1 MLTLIKA
8 FGALVA
14 VTGKPKTP
22 RPVDLLEI
30 NSNCQRAFP
39 SCLCVRRVSVW
50 NHSSWNVFHPYVY
63 FHVNQTRFSYKRF
76 SSRTCYK
83 TEVTWKWPIQ
93 VIRAALH
100 QLITIYFFHRSDNWP
115 ESCDNGVILYI
126 LCETLH
132 CKVSTQEEIWY
143 VLSCKP
149 LIFKLYDFV
158 FLVICFSCFMVNLYC
173 LATIDGSTCSLA

>member
-30 NSNCQRAFP
+30 NSNCQLAFP
-39 SCLCVRRVSVW
+39 SCLSVW
-50 NHSSWNVFHPYVY
+50 SHSSWKSEMCWRSIHMFKLVFHIKD
-63 FHVNQTRFSYKRF
+63 FHQGLVIKQRYKL
-76 SSRTCYK
+76 K
-83 TEVTWKWPIQ
+83 VTWKWPIQ

-132 CKVSTQEEIWY
+132 YKVSTQKEIWY

-158 FLVICFSCFMVNLYC
+158 FLVICFSCLMVNLYC
-173 LATIDGSTCSLA
+173 LETIDGSTCSLA